1 MWRET
6 GLIRVGLLST
16 VCALVG
22 ACAASEPGAQ
32 APDAEEVATP
42 AEAGETDS
50 PVTAARDLDV
60 KMSFGDDE
68 ADEDETPTRGYVPPP
83 TRAYSPS
90 NKVTEAEKPKK

>member
-16 VCALVG
+16 MCVLVG
-22 ACAASEPGAQ
+22 ACAASEPGAD
-32 APDAEEVATP
+32 APDAEEMATP
-42 AEAGETDS
+42 AEPAEADS
-50 PVTAARDLDV
+50 PATADLDV

-68 ADEDETPTRGYVPPP
+68 AAEDEKAARGYTPPP

-90 NKVTEAEKPKK
+90 KKMSEADRPTK